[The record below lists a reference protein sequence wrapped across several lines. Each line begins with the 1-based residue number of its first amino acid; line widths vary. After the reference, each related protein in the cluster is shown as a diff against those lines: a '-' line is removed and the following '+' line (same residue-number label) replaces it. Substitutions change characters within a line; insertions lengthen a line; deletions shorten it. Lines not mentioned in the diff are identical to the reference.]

1 MHLAFLTAA
10 AIVAQANP
18 MADWPTNK
26 VWPSDPKE
34 SHLQNIRQLTFGG
47 QNAEAYFS
55 ADGKKIVFQSLQP
68 GFPDEQI
75 FTMNI
80 DGSDRRLVSTGIGR
94 CTCSYF
100 SPDGKWIYYS
110 STHKTQPGGQ
120 PPVDMSKGYVWMVNP
135 HFRLYRVRTDGTQLQ
150 EVLAKP
156 GYIAE
161 TTIAPNGKY
170 MTWTGNFEG
179 DIDIYRTD
187 LDGKNIRRL
196 TDAVG
201 YDGGPFVSWSSHA
214 IVYRRSAPLTTPEA
228 LKTYQDLLK
237 QNLVRPSQM
246 DLWIMD
252 QNGDYNR
259 QVTKLKGASFA
270 PFLHP
275 DNKRIIF
282 SSNHHDPQG
291 REFDIFIVN
300 KDGSDLKQIT
310 HTGDFDG
317 FPMFSRDGKKLIF
330 ASNRHGS
337 EEGETNVFIADWVE

>member
-1 MHLAFLTAA
+1 MHLALLAA
-10 AIVAQANP
+10 FAIAPQANP
-18 MADWPTNK
+18 MHGWLTSK
-26 VWPSDPKE
+26 SWPSEAQEK
-34 SHLQNIRQLTFGG
+34 HLKNIRQLTFGG

-55 ADGKKIVFQSLQP
+55 VDGKKIIFQSLQP
-68 GFPDEQI
+68 GYPDEQI

-80 DGSDRRLVSTGIGR
+80 DGTGRRLISTGKGR

-110 STHKTQPGGQ
+110 STHATQPEGQ
-120 PPVDMSKGYVWMVNP
+120 PPVDMSQGYVWMVNP
-135 HFRLYRVRTDGTQLQ
+135 NFRLYRVRTDGTGLQ
-150 EVLAKP
+150 EVLAKS

-179 DIDIYRTD
+179 DIDIYRSD
-187 LDGKNIRRL
+187 LNGKNIRKL
-196 TDAVG
+196 TDTVG
-201 YDGGPFVSWSSHA
+201 YDGGPFVSWDSHA
-214 IVYRRSAPLTTPEA
+214 IVYRRSARLDTPES
-228 LKTYQDLLK
+228 LKQYRDLLK

-252 QNGDYNR
+252 ANGRYNR

-282 SSNHHDPQG
+282 SSNHHDPKG

-300 KDGSDLKQIT
+300 KDGSGLEQIT
-310 HTGDFDG
+310 HSGDFDG

-337 EEGETNVFIADWVE
+337 EPGETNVFIADWVD